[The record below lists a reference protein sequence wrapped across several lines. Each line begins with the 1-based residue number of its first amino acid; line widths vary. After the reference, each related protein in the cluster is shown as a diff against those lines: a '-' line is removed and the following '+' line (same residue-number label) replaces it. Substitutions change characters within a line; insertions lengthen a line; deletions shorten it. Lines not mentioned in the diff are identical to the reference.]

1 MALLQV
7 RDCPA
12 DLYENLTNRAKSENR
27 SIAQQTI
34 FILKNS
40 LGSSDANKQR
50 RKEALALLGAEPI
63 LLPEGSRTPE
73 ELIRE
78 DRDR

>member
-7 RDCPA
+7 RDCPT

-34 FILKNS
+34 YILKNS

-50 RKEALALLGAEPI
+50 RKKTLELLAEKPMI
-63 LLPEGSRTPE
+63 LPEGSPMPAD
-73 ELIRE
+73 LIRE